1 MLDDGERKETWVRV
15 SVRVVGTPCCG
26 RGDGGGRGWVRAGA
40 YLACSSMRE
49 NTLGANMLPPPAAP
63 SASSF
68 PAVIFPPGPR
78 EVVCAQRSCFV
89 ELVVRLEKS
98 EEIPKSLTE
107 DARAVGSRHDVVET
121 KQLSARQVLQEG
133 PGDQG

>member
-1 MLDDGERKETWVRV
+1 
-15 SVRVVGTPCCG
+15 
-26 RGDGGGRGWVRAGA
+26 
-40 YLACSSMRE
+40 MRE

-89 ELVVRLEKS
+89 ELVVRWK
-98 EEIPKSLTE
+98 KAKRSLSLSQKTRRE
-107 DARAVGSRHDVVET
+107 RWGRGTMSSKRNNSQLDRSYKKARGIKDDAR
-121 KQLSARQVLQEG
+121 G
-133 PGDQG
+133 PKVDPTTILNIAFMVIGLTL